1 MGGRGFLSRILSSPI
16 SLFCMRGAAAGKPP
30 FPVGAQR
37 TPLLVGAQRTPFPV
51 GAKNDAAPGRRSCY
65 FLSRLAS
72 SITFSAQCGGT
83 MS

>member
-37 TPLLVGAQRTPFPV
+37 TPFPV

-65 FLSRLAS
+65 FFSRLAS

>member
-30 FPVGAQR
+30 FP
-37 TPLLVGAQRTPFPV
+37 VGAQRTPFPV